1 MSALVV
7 IPCAYPPSVNRI
19 WRARGGKNGGKPSFY
34 LDARYASWRR
44 GFDASVMA
52 MVPRPKVLGR
62 FDVSITLS
70 DAKRRSNSDA
80 DNRIKAL
87 LDALQRCQIIENDSL
102 AESVT
107 VRWGKAPEGCLIVIY
122 PRIQEDTQ

>member
-1 MSALVV
+1 MSALVC
-7 IPCAYPPSVNRI
+7 IPCSFPPSVNRI
-19 WRARGGKNGGKPSFY
+19 WRARTGAKGKPSFY
-34 LDARYASWRR
+34 LDRRYETWKRH
-44 GFDASVMA
+44 FDNTIMA

-80 DNRIKAL
+80 DNRVKVL
-87 LDALQRCQIIENDSL
+87 LDALQRCAIIENDSL

-107 VRWGKAPEGCLIVIY
+107 VRWGTAPEGCLIVIY
-122 PRIQEDTQ
+122 PLAKEAAA